1 VSKWLQSPVARFRVS
16 AIAEAWSWAGLLV
29 GMLFKYVVVHNDIGV
44 KIMGPIHGALFVLY
58 CLCVLDVSRH
68 LRLGPRLTLLG
79 LAAAFPPFTTIW
91 FERVVM
97 RRVRGAAAT
106 GQALSAPANQ

>member
-1 VSKWLQSPVARFRVS
+1 MSKWLQSPVARFRVS